1 MSKPISGESAPTQ
14 FKYIGKPRGTIDAPE
29 KLKGQARYT
38 ADLQL
43 PGMLH
48 LRPVLSPHAHA
59 RIVSID
65 KEAALNI
72 PGVRAVLDAKDL
84 THWRKKAASRVGALL
99 ARDEVMFQGHPVVVV
114 VGETPQAAWDGA
126 SAVDVDYEEMD
137 VVPDIATALQPGAP
151 PSLARWNSSRRI

>member
-1 MSKPISGESAPTQ
+1 MSKPISGESAPSQ

-59 RIVSID
+59 RIVSIN
-65 KEAALNI
+65 KEAALTM
-72 PGVRAVLDAKDL
+72 PGVRAVLDASDL
-84 THWRKKAASRVGALL
+84 THWRKK
-99 ARDEVMFQGHPVVVV
+99 QPPVW
-114 VGETPQAAWDGA
+114 ELCWL
-126 SAVDVDYEEMD
+126 EMK
-137 VVPDIATALQPGAP
+137 
-151 PSLARWNSSRRI
+151 

>member
-1 MSKPISGESAPTQ
+1 MSKSISGENAPSQ

-65 KEAALNI
+65 KEAALAM
-72 PGVRAVLDAKDL
+72 PGVRAVLDASDL
-84 THWRKKAASRVGALL
+84 THWRKKSGLSCGSTVGA
-99 ARDEVMFQGHPVVVV
+99 R
-114 VGETPQAAWDGA
+114 
-126 SAVDVDYEEMD
+126 
-137 VVPDIATALQPGAP
+137 
-151 PSLARWNSSRRI
+151 